1 MAFNDT
7 LRILLPFLF
16 LTQCLQNFVRGEPQV
31 PCYFIFGDSLVDSG
45 NNNQLNTQAKANYLP
60 YGVDFP
66 EGFTGRF
73 TNNRTITDI
82 IGFLYFMIKLY
93 IYIYSKVLLHLI
105 YHHFTNYFLNAMC
118 REIFEICAGQ
128 LLGFEDFIPPFAN
141 KMEDIIRGVNYASAV
156 SGIRDE
162 TGKQQGD
169 RIPLNEQLR
178 NHLITVLRITKIMK
192 SASAARQYLQKCIYV
207 VITGNNDYINNYF
220 VPDIY
225 PTSRLY
231 TPQQFADGLARQYS
245 NQLKDLYFS
254 GARKVAIFGVGLIGL
269 TPEIIGRFGANY
281 SMVNDAAQL
290 FSNKLLPLVN
300 DLNSHLT
307 GAKFTYINTTGIT
320 VTSND
325 SLSLLNTQ
333 DTCCPVVQDL
343 GTCVPGSTPCTDRT
357 QYAYFDGFH
366 PTDVVNEGFAGRAY
380 NEKLPSDASP
390 YDISR
395 LARL

>member
-82 IGFLYFMIKLY
+82 I
-93 IYIYSKVLLHLI
+93 
-105 YHHFTNYFLNAMC
+105 
-118 REIFEICAGQ
+118 GQ

-320 VTSND
+320 
-325 SLSLLNTQ
+325 